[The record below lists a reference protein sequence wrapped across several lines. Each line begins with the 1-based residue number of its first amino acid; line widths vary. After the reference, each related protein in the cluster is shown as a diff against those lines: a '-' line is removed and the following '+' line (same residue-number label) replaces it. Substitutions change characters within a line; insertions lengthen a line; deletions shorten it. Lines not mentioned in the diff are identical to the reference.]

1 MTNELHRQSEVLS
14 HALRR
19 INDELAVVR
28 RNFQFETIERARRRA
43 GVIRPVAVVLRAV
56 ARAMEFVLLLEFASA
71 VFDLL
76 RLIQLLH
83 LDRAAEMRARGRNRI
98 KRLALAEDEETFVF
112 QELSALSELI
122 GRADFEPPRLFVKH
136 VRFKRAQEGVSL
148 TGDCDERRADTQFRQ
163 ERAARSFTRRAFAVF
178 GQNPGFDP
186 IQSLLLGFGFP
197 AKSLKP
203 RLPALHSKRPPW
215 SSRRS
220 GSESRTAHS
229 GCIFRRL

>member
-1 MTNELHRQSEVLS
+1 MTNELHRQSEVLP

-19 INDELAVVR
+19 INDKLAVVR
-28 RNFQFETIERARRRA
+28 RNFQFGIIERARRGA
-43 GVIRPVAVVLRAV
+43 GVIRPVTVVLRAM
-56 ARAMEFVLLLEFASA
+56 AGAMEFVLLLEFAPTD
-71 VFDLL
+71 FDLL

-83 LDRAAEMRARGRNRI
+83 LDRAAEMRACGRDRV
-98 KRLALAEDEETFVF
+98 KRLALAEYEEAFVF
-112 QELSALSELI
+112 QELSALAELI
-122 GRADFEPPRLFVKH
+122 GRAYFEPPRLFVKH
-136 VRFKRAQEGVSL
+136 IRFERAQEGVSL
-148 TGDCDERRADTQFRQ
+148 TGDCDERRADTQLRQ
-163 ERAARSFTRRAFAVF
+163 ERAARSFARRAFAVF

-220 GSESRTAHS
+220 GSESRTTRS